1 MRLSE
6 IDLLKFLPDLMQND
20 ADVIAIAAA
29 QNAFYKKIIEKI
41 EVMSRWGKFRQMS
54 ERELDFFAE
63 DLYVPWYKIYDDKEV
78 KVNTLEHFVDIWSTI
93 GTPQA
98 IQTVIQ
104 DIYGVADLVEWFENE
119 SLYKS
124 GEFGIQVGNFAML
137 SQERKNRLFRILEIV
152 KRKRQQVQT
161 IYTVEKSFVDVY
173 ASIRGLSL
181 KNGISVKVAGMY
193 QPDIDLKY
201 NTYTGCNTLVA
212 KTDVSLVIAE

>member
-63 DLYVPWYKIYDDKEV
+63 DLYIPWYKIYDDKEV

-152 KRKRQQVQT
+152 KRKSQQFQT
-161 IYTVEKSFVDVY
+161 IYTVDKIFKKVDLP
-173 ASIRGLSL
+173 APFAP
-181 KNGISVKVAGMY
+181 IS
-193 QPDIDLKY
+193 P
-201 NTYTGCNTLVA
+201 
-212 KTDVSLVIAE
+212 